1 MLGWFSGTYCFIH
14 PSHTTLLSYDNC
26 LPLTPWI
33 LIHWTIRKAL
43 YQLLETAFQQ
53 HLTEGQNSTS
63 SFLFR
68 NFCNATVWELVPY
81 SCRSHMKVQST
92 QFGAPIDQ
100 QKPMDKVFVLF
111 TPGNELPNVIHQ
123 DLREAE
129 HQSASPLVQLG
140 WPT

>member
-1 MLGWFSGTYCFIH
+1 MSHSFHGLTAPVHNPFLGPILHVSILDSQDIAAYCLKSPMRRLVRYVCLCIYTYCFIH
-14 PSHTTLLSYDNC
+14 PSHTTLLSYDDC

-92 QFGAPIDQ
+92 
-100 QKPMDKVFVLF
+100 
-111 TPGNELPNVIHQ
+111 
-123 DLREAE
+123 
-129 HQSASPLVQLG
+129 
-140 WPT
+140 